1 MLDPNIRE
9 LYIEA
14 LRPPQNYT
22 FDRAVATTFTLDLLT
37 LLSIPLSFVKFELK
51 KKEDL
56 LRDPISILEALRRM
70 EGRFRIFCQNGQ
82 IMAPNLPNFLFNYL
96 EKMIIQVISPN
107 LAGIFHPKIWVLRF
121 VGKNKKDI
129 LYRFLCLSKNM
140 SFDKSWDTIL
150 TLEGEVR
157 GRLFARNRAL
167 SDFIMA
173 LPGMAKE
180 KLSRKTLKDI
190 EWIAEEIR
198 HVDFKIPLQFDDFCF
213 WPLGIPGYK
222 KFPIQENYWRFLTV
236 SPFLTNSMLGRLA
249 RKQSGNILISRI
261 ESLKDLNQETLEKY
275 KKVFFM
281 DVAASVDDEES
292 QDGSMKKAPER
303 NGRDLSGLHA
313 KLYIAESGR
322 DAHIWTGSANATS
335 AAFNNNVEFLVGLKG
350 KKSKVGIKPFLAQKR
365 GVTSFRDLLI
375 EYLPP
380 YELISEKER
389 IKKEL
394 EKLLE
399 NAQRQLSNADLKA
412 VVSSLKNGNCYD
424 LALIFP
430 KRFALQNAENIDGK
444 CWPISLK
451 SNFGK
456 KLDFSGHLLTQKF
469 QNISIEEITSLFA
482 FELKTELKAVKV
494 SSSFVINLPIRGI
507 PDNRDEMILQ
517 SIVSNQDNFLRY
529 LLLLLYEGELSYFG
543 DGIEEIIKGG
553 ENWRENWIPWEE
565 IPLFEELVRAYSR
578 HPEKIERISKLISDI
593 SKTKKGIKILPDGF
607 KALWKTFQETKKI
620 K

>member
-37 LLSIPLSFVKFELK
+37 LLSIPLSFIKFGLK

-70 EGRFRIFCQNGQ
+70 EGRFHIFCQNGY
-82 IMAPNLPNFLFNYL
+82 IMVPNFPNPLFNYL
-96 EKMIIQVISPN
+96 EKMVIEVSPSN
-107 LAGIFHPKIWVLRF
+107 SGGIFHPKIWVLRF
-121 VGKNKKDI
+121 VGKNEKDI
-129 LYRFLCLSKNM
+129 LYRFLCLSKNI

-157 GRLFARNRAL
+157 GRLFGRNRAL

-173 LPGMAKE
+173 LPGMAKK
-180 KLSRKTLKDI
+180 KLPRQTLKDI

-198 HVDFKIPLQFDDFCF
+198 HVDFKIPLQFHDFCF

-222 KFPIQENYWRFLTV
+222 KFPIQEKYRRFLTV
-236 SPFLTNSMLGRLA
+236 SPFLTDGMLGRLA
-249 RKQSGNILISRI
+249 RGQSENILISRI

-275 KKVFFM
+275 KKVFFL
-281 DVAASVDDEES
+281 DAAASVEDEEI
-292 QDGSMKKAPER
+292 QGGSMRKSPDRHKT
-303 NGRDLSGLHA
+303 DLSGLHA
-313 KLYIAESGR
+313 KLYVAESAG
-322 DAHIWTGSANATS
+322 DAFIWTGSANATS

-350 KKSKVGIKPFLAQKR
+350 KKSTVGIKPFLAQKE
-365 GVTSFRDLLI
+365 GVTSFRDLLN
-375 EYLPP
+375 EYEPP
-380 YELISEKER
+380 YEPISEKER

-412 VVSSLKNGNCYD
+412 VVSSLKNENCYD
-424 LALIFP
+424 LTLIFP
-430 KRFALQNAENIDGK
+430 KRFVLQNAENIDGK

-451 SNFGK
+451 SHMGK

-543 DGIEEIIKGG
+543 AGIGEKIIGG
-553 ENWRENWIPWEE
+553 ENWWDTLIPWEE

-593 SKTKKGIKILPDGF
+593 SKTKKGMKILPDGF
-607 KALWKTFQETKKI
+607 KALWETFQETKKI

>member
-56 LRDPISILEALRRM
+56 LRDPISVLEALRRM

-167 SDFIMA
+167 SDFIMT
-173 LPGMAKE
+173 LPGMTKK
-180 KLSRKTLKDI
+180 KLSRETIKDI

-249 RKQSGNILISRI
+249 RKQSENILISRI

-292 QDGSMKKAPER
+292 QDGSMKKAPDWYKT
-303 NGRDLSGLHA
+303 DLSGLHA
-313 KLYIAESGR
+313 KLYIAESAG
-322 DAHIWTGSANATS
+322 DAFIWTGSANATS

-350 KKSKVGIKPFLAQKR
+350 KKSKVGIKPFLAQKE

-380 YELISEKER
+380 YEAISEKER
-389 IKKEL
+389 IKKKL

-399 NAQRQLSNADLKA
+399 NAQKQLSNADLKA

-430 KRFALQNAENIDGK
+430 KRFVLQNAENIDGK

-451 SNFGK
+451 SHLGK

-482 FELKTELKAVKV
+482 FELKTEFKAVKV

-543 DGIEEIIKGG
+543 AGIEEKIKGG
-553 ENWRENWIPWEE
+553 EKWRENWIPWEE
-565 IPLFEELVRAYSR
+565 IPLFEEMVRAYSR